1 MIPSNKINNAHTLPD
16 NSIDLPLSP
25 PTNMHPV
32 TPPVHPNNSEFHNQS
47 GEIMG
52 TDDQV
57 IMERPSKDS
66 IEEEPTGDQ
75 YSFLK
80 FHVVEDDNATEEESE
95 ESRRTKK

>member
-1 MIPSNKINNAHTLPD
+1 
-16 NSIDLPLSP
+16 
-25 PTNMHPV
+25 
-32 TPPVHPNNSEFHNQS
+32 
-47 GEIMG
+47 MG

-66 IEEEPTGDQ
+66 IEEEPMGDQ